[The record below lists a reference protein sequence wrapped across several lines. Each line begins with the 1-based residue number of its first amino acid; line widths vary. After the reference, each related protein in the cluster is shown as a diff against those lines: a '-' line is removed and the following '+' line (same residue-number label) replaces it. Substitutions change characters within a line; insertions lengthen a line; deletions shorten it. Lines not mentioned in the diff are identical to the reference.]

1 MIRSYAPNNQVP
13 PAQAAHGQMGSF
25 GSMASPKLSTFI
37 APVAGK
43 HCVYVSP
50 MVSPLQVQC
59 QSFPSEPGMSKP
71 PEVVP
76 KDLVFAAK
84 QMQVLYIAQD
94 PEAWNLQAA
103 HAFSLVPKALSPSF
117 SGSSTLGIGGSPN
130 FPAFEGSFL
139 RSAAAGATASARTST
154 QTARI
159 ATGDGRTCRAGSLES

>member
-1 MIRSYAPNNQVP
+1 MI
-13 PAQAAHGQMGSF
+13 PATRVALYSLGQNAHGQMGSF

-103 HAFSLVPKALSPSF
+103 HAFSLVPKALSPSL

-130 FPAFEGSFL
+130 FPAF
-139 RSAAAGATASARTST
+139 
-154 QTARI
+154 
-159 ATGDGRTCRAGSLES
+159 SLLPKALSP